1 MTENNKGMQPA
12 SSEDELILVLD
23 GIYSEIAKDIDSAK
37 SSIVSE
43 VKYSSVQSQSVEKS
57 LSAKLAE
64 QLAAIKALSNELKY
78 SLQQNQAVHT
88 DISETIKEEV
98 SSKLDAVAGS
108 SALLEEIDKAI
119 HELEEKIAQIDGDA
133 IADKVVAA
141 LPAQEEVDYDK
152 IGETVAEKAEA
163 VAAEHSKQVLDAV
176 AAIPVAE
183 NVDYARI
190 VCETAEKVI
199 ESLPPV
205 EKIDYE
211 KLSDMVAAKVSAPAI
226 DYDLL
231 AEKVAEKMAGKEET
245 SEVFI
250 DADGVQDIADSVASK
265 LADTLK
271 VDAAIDYDRVCQA
284 AQAAQIVPDPVDYDR
299 IVDVLL
305 ERLSVETFTFE
316 EVTEEAPVEEAVE
329 EPVAEEVAEPVVEE
343 VVEEAVEAPVEEP
356 AVVET
361 AVAEAVQEEPAAPA
375 PVIGLVEADSG
386 MVIRL
391 KKSFVAKLKQS
402 EDDIKG
408 YYSVLKNALTEYKK
422 INSNISWHGDR
433 FNFGRDTVARITI
446 IGKTLGLY
454 LALDP
459 ADPEF
464 KQTVYRQKD
473 VSKLKAYEGTPFMV
487 KIKSDGGLKKAL
499 RLVVALAEKLGT
511 DKEEAFEA
519 VDYVAMYPMA
529 TDEEMLE
536 EGLIKATKEKKVAL
550 DF

>member
-1 MTENNKGMQPA
+1 M
-12 SSEDELILVLD
+12 
-23 GIYSEIAKDIDSAK
+23 
-37 SSIVSE
+37 
-43 VKYSSVQSQSVEKS
+43 
-57 LSAKLAE
+57 
-64 QLAAIKALSNELKY
+64 
-78 SLQQNQAVHT
+78 
-88 DISETIKEEV
+88 
-98 SSKLDAVAGS
+98 
-108 SALLEEIDKAI
+108 
-119 HELEEKIAQIDGDA
+119 
-133 IADKVVAA
+133 
-141 LPAQEEVDYDK
+141 
-152 IGETVAEKAEA
+152 
-163 VAAEHSKQVLDAV
+163 
-176 AAIPVAE
+176 
-183 NVDYARI
+183 
-190 VCETAEKVI
+190 
-199 ESLPPV
+199 
-205 EKIDYE
+205 
-211 KLSDMVAAKVSAPAI
+211 
-226 DYDLL
+226 
-231 AEKVAEKMAGKEET
+231 
-245 SEVFI
+245 
-250 DADGVQDIADSVASK
+250 
-265 LADTLK
+265 
-271 VDAAIDYDRVCQA
+271 
-284 AQAAQIVPDPVDYDR
+284 
-299 IVDVLL
+299 
-305 ERLSVETFTFE
+305 
-316 EVTEEAPVEEAVE
+316 E

-473 VSKLKAYEGTPFMV
+473 VSKQKAYEGTPFMV

-499 RLVVALAEKLGT
+499 RLIVALAEKLGT